1 MHRRDLLKIISMGAA
16 LPALTPDL
24 LAMMQ
29 DAHPASG
36 YTPKTLTPHQNET
49 LVVMTD
55 LIIPVTDTPGA
66 KAAKVNEFIDVVL
79 TGWATEAERTRF
91 LTDLDAVDKRT
102 NLLFGKNFVALTV
115 PQQEDVLRALDE
127 ETSIAR
133 YKEKLLNPTG
143 EEEDDDAHYS
153 QLNDSFFEVLKRL
166 TLTGYYTSEI
176 GFTQELKEKI
186 IPGAF
191 HGCTPLPA
199 ENKA

>member
-16 LPALTPDL
+16 LPAFTPDL
-24 LAMMQ
+24 FAMMQ

-36 YTPKTLTPHQNET
+36 YAPRTLTPHQNET

-79 TGWATEAERTRF
+79 TGWATEAERTHF
-91 LTDLDAVDKRT
+91 LSDLDAVDKRT
-102 NLLFGKNFVALTV
+102 NILFGKNFTALSTS
-115 PQQEDVLRALDE
+115 QQTEVLRALDE
-127 ETSIAR
+127 EHSIER
-133 YKEKLLNPTG
+133 YQHSLLHPNS

-153 QLNDSFFEVLKRL
+153 QLEGSFFGVLKRL